1 MNSEVFGPLGMS
13 NTTFSN
19 EEVLERGKWGAGTD
33 PSGEITP
40 QSYDNVW
47 AAPAG
52 YALDHCHGCRAA
64 WTVLAQ
70 WG

>member
-1 MNSEVFGPLGMS
+1 MG
-13 NTTFSN
+13 
-19 EEVLERGKWGAGTD
+19 RTD

-52 YALDHCHGCRAA
+52 YAWTTVMDVAQLGQFLLNGDETILSAETLSGCNCR
-64 WTVLAQ
+64 W
-70 WG
+70 